1 MHLVKILFFVLI
13 LAFSHDHAMSQSS
26 PFKTSVIPV
35 TKDATTS
42 LHKVSWQLLKPTWDH
57 TFYHLIDLDAPFS
70 WKDCFVHSPS
80 VICFIEE
87 GCRFPLSCQD
97 RLCKEAHIYTN
108 PNCPSLNI
116 TAKYGCGICA
126 VTPLNPISNSC
137 KLSQL
142 TTDLLNLYVTDGRN
156 LYQGANAPFGVPF
169 VVSCAPSSL
178 LRSFPKGVHGVAA
191 FSWSALALPRQ
202 LSYPTVPDKF
212 ALCLPSSSS
221 AHGVAFLGDG
231 PFYLTPSPNLD
242 LRTILSYTH
251 LIRKSSK
258 SLGYYIKIN
267 RISIKGKQTIH
278 LPLLS
283 ESKSVKLSSVV
294 PYTTLRSDVYKALV
308 TAFSKATKSIPRV
321 NAVKP
326 FSLCVKAS
334 AIRSVRA
341 GFRVPNI
348 DIETQ
353 GGKVWTISG
362 DNSMK
367 LTGNGAACFAFVDG
381 GSEMKDAIVIGTFQ
395 MENNFL
401 FFDLQNKKL
410 GFSSSLL
417 VRGTP
422 CSNFNFTELPIR

>member
-1 MHLVKILFFVLI
+1 MHLVKILFFVL
-13 LAFSHDHAMSQSS
+13 LTFSHDHVMSQFS
-26 PFKTSVIPV
+26 PFNTSVIPV
-35 TKDATTS
+35 RKDAITS
-42 LHKVSWQLLKPTWDH
+42 LHKVSWQLLKTTWDLP
-57 TFYHLIDLDAPFS
+57 YYLIDLDAPFS
-70 WKDCFVHSPS
+70 WKDCVVRRPN
-80 VICFIEE
+80 IACGLEE
-87 GCRFPLSCQD
+87 GCRFPLSCQE

-108 PNCPSLNI
+108 PSCPSLNI

-142 TTDLLNLYVTDGRN
+142 TTDLLSLYVTDGRN
-156 LYQGANAPFGVPF
+156 PYSGGYPPFGTRF

-178 LRSFPKGVHGVAA
+178 LRSFPKGVYGVAA
-191 FSWSALALPRQ
+191 FSWSGLALPRQ
-202 LSYPTVPDKF
+202 LSYPTVLDKF
-212 ALCLPSSSS
+212 AL
-221 AHGVAFLGDG
+221 
-231 PFYLTPSPNLD
+231 
-242 LRTILSYTH
+242 
-251 LIRKSSK
+251 
-258 SLGYYIKIN
+258 
-267 RISIKGKQTIH
+267 
-278 LPLLS
+278 
-283 ESKSVKLSSVV
+283 
-294 PYTTLRSDVYKALV
+294 SDVYKALV

-326 FSLCVKAS
+326 FGLCLKAS

-353 GGKVWTISG
+353 GKKVWTISG

-401 FFDLQNKKL
+401 FFDLRNKKL

-417 VRGTP
+417 VHGTP
-422 CSNFNFTELPIR
+422 CSSFNFTEIAIR